1 MGKIYGKKNTDLI
14 GVISIAS
21 LASYGTGFLAIM
33 LAHRAELIYVG
44 RSGTQLVY
52 THPVT
57 QLVYSVH
64 SLSWS
69 TFTHSPSWR
78 TMYTRPA
85 RDFSSVSSSSRFLN
99 GLGLGLVI
107 ATVSVYIV
115 EIATTDMRVRKVDFS
130 QTEVLIDQ
138 AAA

>member
-21 LASYGTGFLAIM
+21 SASYATGFLAIM

-57 QLVYSVH
+57 QLVY
-64 SLSWS
+64 
-69 TFTHSPSWR
+69 THPV
-78 TMYTRPA
+78 THLVYTHPA
-85 RDFSSVSSSSRFLN
+85 GVQCTL
-99 GLGLGLVI
+99 L
-107 ATVSVYIV
+107 
-115 EIATTDMRVRKVDFS
+115 
-130 QTEVLIDQ
+130 
-138 AAA
+138 